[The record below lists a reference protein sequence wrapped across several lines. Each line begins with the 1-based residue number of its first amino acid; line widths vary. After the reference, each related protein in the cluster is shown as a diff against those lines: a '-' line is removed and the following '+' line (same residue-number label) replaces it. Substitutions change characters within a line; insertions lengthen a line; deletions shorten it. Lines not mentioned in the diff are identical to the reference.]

1 MNQERAVEAR
11 DKAKNLYLSGIVV
24 FIGVFTTISICLW
37 FLSTI
42 NF

>member
-11 DKAKNLYLSGIVV
+11 DKAKIFYRNGIVV
-24 FIGVFTTISICLW
+24 FVGVFTTISLCLW
-37 FLSTI
+37 FLSAI

>member
-11 DKAKNLYLSGIVV
+11 DKAKIFYRNGIVV
-24 FIGVFTTISICLW
+24 FVGVFTTISICLL
-37 FLSTI
+37 FLSAI

>member
-11 DKAKNLYLSGIVV
+11 DKAKIFYRNGVVV
-24 FIGVFTTISICLW
+24 FVGVFTTISICLW
-37 FLSTI
+37 FLSAI